1 MTSRVRGARLP
12 AAPRHLT
19 WLAALG
25 SLVVS
30 LGGLLAASGT
40 AQAAARAAATPV
52 PQALYLPADLAN
64 ICEADPQALQQAIA
78 RHWKP
83 SLASIDQWTQLVRS
97 FSCDLS
103 GSRDLGWHRVPLR
116 TYESAIRYPLQWATW
131 EERNGRSRRTV
142 RNYYSAAQ
150 LPQKIDFWVG
160 GRIDEIR
167 YDRRQQR
174 IDARFP
180 AAGARGASGVVAQ
193 CAYTTLQFRQQNGL
207 WLLSGVEPN
216 LAPRC

>member
-1 MTSRVRGARLP
+1 MTARVRGAM
-12 AAPRHLT
+12 A
-19 WLAALG
+19 LAALALPVALSPAG
-25 SLVVS
+25 S
-30 LGGLLAASGT
+30 AF
-40 AQAAARAAATPV
+40 AAARTSPAPS
-52 PQALYLPADLAN
+52 PQALYLPADLSN
-64 ICEADPQALQQAIA
+64 ICEADSQALQQAIT
-78 RHWKP
+78 RHWRP
-83 SLASIDQWTQLVRS
+83 SLSSIDQWTQLVRS

-116 TYESAIRYPLQWATW
+116 AYESAIRYPLQWVEW
-131 EERNGRSRRTV
+131 EENAGRSRRTI
-142 RNYYSAAQ
+142 RTYYSAAQ
-150 LPQKIDFWVG
+150 LPAKIDFWVG

-167 YDRRQQR
+167 YDRRNHR

-180 AAGARGASGVVAQ
+180 AAGTRGASGVAVQ

>member
-1 MTSRVRGARLP
+1 MTSRLRGVCAI
-12 AAPRHLT
+12 
-19 WLAALG
+19 AALAMSAVAVCGG
-25 SLVVS
+25 SA
-30 LGGLLAASGT
+30 LASARVTAS
-40 AQAAARAAATPV
+40 PS
-52 PQALYLPADLAN
+52 PQALYLPADLSN
-64 ICEADPQALQQAIA
+64 VCEADSQALQQAIT
-78 RHWKP
+78 RHWRP
-83 SLASIDQWTQLVRS
+83 SLNSIDQWTQLVRS

-116 TYESAIRYPLQWATW
+116 AYESAIRYPLQWVEW
-131 EERNGRSRRTV
+131 EDRNGRPHRTV
-142 RNYYSAAQ
+142 RTYYSAAQ
-150 LPQKIDFWVG
+150 LPSKIDFWVG

-167 YDRRQQR
+167 YDRRTQR

-180 AAGARGASGVVAQ
+180 AAGARGASGVATQ